1 MGRRLPTLQRIRTK
15 EQTMGK
21 LTIAAMVLC
30 FLGVTSIAQ
39 ATPGAA
45 PGAAGSDWEMPK
57 TAIWKGQRKCQVKN
71 TEPCNK
77 IMEKV
82 WTECPLDDPFN
93 ACMQNKFT
101 TDDQFSLC
109 KPECTSSSMTRCTL
123 PNGKC

>member
-1 MGRRLPTLQRIRTK
+1 
-15 EQTMGK
+15 MGK

-30 FLGVTSIAQ
+30 FLGVTSIAK

-45 PGAAGSDWEMPK
+45 PGALGGAAGGPPGAAGGAAGSDWEMPK
-57 TAIWKGQRKCQVKN
+57 TAIWKGQRRCQVKN